1 MALEDASHDIIADLL
16 NARTGQTLSESR
28 RWRISSALSGLFREF
43 GIENVD
49 QLACMLERPG
59 EHRLATRV
67 VEALLNNETYFF
79 RDHAYFSTLANFV
92 LPELAKKRAE
102 TRKISIWSAGCSTG
116 QEVLSLAMI
125 FCEQPGRWADWTI
138 EILGTDVSGKAIEQA
153 RTGTYSQFEI
163 QRGISVAQMLNFF
176 SETPQGWKVAEKIL
190 SMTRFEQRNILDFP
204 PAPGR
209 FDLVM
214 CRNCLLY
221 FDPDTRRNAFERL
234 AGGIASD
241 GFLMLGAGE
250 TVVGQTDRFEPASC
264 GSAMYVLK
272 AASGSPNASGSLSP
286 HNALAG
292 GGTFSSGHGL

>member
-1 MALEDASHDIIADLL
+1 MALEDASHTIIADLL
-16 NARTGQTLSESR
+16 NSRTGQTLTESR
-28 RWRISSALSGLFREF
+28 RWRISTALSGLFREF

-79 RDHAYFSTLANFV
+79 RDHAYFATLANTV
-92 LPELAKKRAE
+92 LPELAKRRAS
-102 TRKISIWSAGCSTG
+102 TRKLTIWSAGCSTG
-116 QEVLSLAMI
+116 QEVLSLAMT

-153 RTGTYSQFEI
+153 KTGVYSQFEI

-176 SETPQGWKVAEKIL
+176 SETDRGWKVSDRVL
-190 SMTRFEQRNILDFP
+190 GMTRFEQRNILDFP
-204 PAPGR
+204 PPGR
-209 FDLVM
+209 FDLVL

-221 FDPDTRRNAFERL
+221 FDPQTRRNAFDRL
-234 AGGIASD
+234 AGAIATD

-250 TVVGQTDRFEPASC
+250 TVVGQTDKFEPAPC
-264 GSAMYVLK
+264 GSAMYLPKSANNAIGAVL
-272 AASGSPNASGSLSP
+272 
-286 HNALAG
+286 
-292 GGTFSSGHGL
+292 GHTAPKVATA

>member
-43 GIENVD
+43 GIDNVD

-79 RDHAYFSTLANFV
+79 RDHAYFATLSNIV
-92 LPELAKKRAE
+92 LPELAKKRADS
-102 TRKISIWSAGCSTG
+102 RRISIWSAGCSTG
-116 QEVLSLAMI
+116 QEVLSLAMT
-125 FCEQPGRWADWTI
+125 FCEQPGRWTDWTI

-176 SETPQGWKVAEKIL
+176 SETPRGWKVADKVL
-190 SMTRFEQRNILDFP
+190 SMTRFEQRNILDLP

-209 FDLVM
+209 FDLVL

-221 FDPDTRRNAFERL
+221 FDPETRRSAFERL
-234 AGGIASD
+234 GSGIAPD

-250 TVVGQTDRFEPASC
+250 TVVGQTDRFEPAPC
-264 GSAMYVLK
+264 GSAMYVPKIGNGVGSVLGSVLPR
-272 AASGSPNASGSLSP
+272 AANA
-286 HNALAG
+286 
-292 GGTFSSGHGL
+292 

>member
-16 NARTGQTLSESR
+16 NTRTGQTLSESR

-43 GIENVD
+43 GIDNVD

-79 RDHAYFSTLANFV
+79 RDHAYFATLANIV
-92 LPELAKKRAE
+92 LPELAKKRADS
-102 TRKISIWSAGCSTG
+102 RRISIWSAGCSTG
-116 QEVLSLAMI
+116 QEVLSLAMT

-176 SETPQGWKVAEKIL
+176 SETPRGWKVADKVL
-190 SMTRFEQRNILDFP
+190 DMTRFEQRNILDLP

-209 FDLVM
+209 FDLVL

-221 FDPDTRRNAFERL
+221 FDPETRRNAFERL
-234 AGGIASD
+234 GGGIAPD

-264 GSAMYVLK
+264 GSAIYVPK
-272 AASGSPNASGSLSP
+272 AGSGIASILGS
-286 HNALAG
+286 ALPRAA
-292 GGTFSSGHGL
+292 HA

>member
-43 GIENVD
+43 GIDNVD

-79 RDHAYFSTLANFV
+79 RDHAYFATLSNIV
-92 LPELAKKRAE
+92 LPELAKKRADS
-102 TRKISIWSAGCSTG
+102 RRISIWSAGCSTG
-116 QEVLSLAMI
+116 QEVLSLAMT
-125 FCEQPGRWADWTI
+125 FCEQPGRWTDWTI

-176 SETPQGWKVAEKIL
+176 SETPRGWKVADKVL
-190 SMTRFEQRNILDFP
+190 SMTRFEQRNILDLP

-209 FDLVM
+209 FDLVL

-221 FDPDTRRNAFERL
+221 FDPETRRSAFERL
-234 AGGIASD
+234 GSGIAPD

-250 TVVGQTDRFEPASC
+250 TVVGQTDRFEPAPC
-264 GSAMYVLK
+264 GSAHAAIVL
-272 AASGSPNASGSLSP
+272 P
-286 HNALAG
+286 AG
-292 GGTFSSGHGL
+292 TTMTTPRRTGARAR

>member
-1 MALEDASHDIIADLL
+1 MALEDASHTIIADLL
-16 NARTGQTLSESR
+16 NSRTGQTLTESR
-28 RWRISSALSGLFREF
+28 RWRISTALSGLFREF

-79 RDHAYFSTLANFV
+79 RDHAYFATLGNIV
-92 LPELAKKRAE
+92 LPELAKKRGN

-116 QEVLSLAMI
+116 QEVLSLAMT
-125 FCEQPGRWADWTI
+125 FCEQPGRWQDWTI

-176 SETPQGWKVAEKIL
+176 TETPRGWKVADKVL
-190 SMTRFEQRNILDFP
+190 SMTRFEQRNVLDYP
-204 PAPGR
+204 PSPGR
-209 FDLVM
+209 FDLVL

-221 FDPDTRRNAFERL
+221 FDPEVRRNAFDRL
-234 AGGIASD
+234 ASGIAPD

-250 TVVGQTDRFEPASC
+250 TVVGQTDKFEPAQC
-264 GSAMYVLK
+264 GSAIYVPK
-272 AASGSPNASGSLSP
+272 TAANSVGSVLSGSMAKVANG
-286 HNALAG
+286 
-292 GGTFSSGHGL
+292 